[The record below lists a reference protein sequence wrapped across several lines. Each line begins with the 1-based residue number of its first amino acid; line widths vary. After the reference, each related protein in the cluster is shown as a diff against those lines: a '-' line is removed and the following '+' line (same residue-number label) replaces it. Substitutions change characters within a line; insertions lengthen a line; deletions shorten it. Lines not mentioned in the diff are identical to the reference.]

1 MNNEKAEYFYKE
13 VIYIY
18 IFIYINIY
26 IIYIYINKYDLDN
39 SPYCEKEYS

>member
-13 VIYIY
+13 VIH
-18 IFIYINIY
+18 
-26 IIYIYINKYDLDN
+26 IYINKYDLDN